1 MGTSIR
7 QDRKSMLYRGVPQMQ
22 PIGKRLTREQHQVL
36 KELRTENGFEEMN
49 TKAFLSL
56 LRLLHHGGR
65 GGRANIRSDG
75 FNYSIQRI
83 NL

>member
-1 MGTSIR
+1 
-7 QDRKSMLYRGVPQMQ
+7 MLYRGVPQMQ

-56 LRLLHHGGR
+56 LRLLHHGER
-65 GGRANIRSDG
+65 GGRPNIRSEG

-83 NL
+83 HQ

>member
-1 MGTSIR
+1 
-7 QDRKSMLYRGVPQMQ
+7 MLYRGVPQMQ

-36 KELRTENGFEEMN
+36 KELRTEDGFEEMN

-56 LRLLHHGGR
+56 VRLLHHGGR
-65 GGRANIRSDG
+65 GGRTSSGPDG

-83 NL
+83 HQ